1 MASRKTVVN
10 EIELGDAPLERFR
23 RLVGEEVW
31 SELQDVVGSLKDA
44 MDGRVLWNVNSTARG
59 GGVAEM
65 LASLIPYDRDAGIDE
80 RWAVIQGSPDFF
92 NTTKKLHTLLH
103 GVEPDGG
110 ILDDSDRERY
120 EEVSALNAGALA
132 QVMHR
137 GDVVILHDPQT
148 AGLAPALAS
157 RGMHIVWRSH
167 IGVDQPNE
175 VVRKAWDFLR
185 PYLRYVSAFVFS
197 RSAYVFDGLDH
208 SHVRIIAPCIDPF
221 GSKNHDLAGDSMDAI
236 LQAGGIVQ
244 GGNGHA
250 MFLRRDGSRAR
261 ITHSADLGRM
271 KLPHDA
277 RIVTQVSRW
286 DRLKDPIGVMEAFA
300 GHIAPR
306 TDAFLVLAGPA
317 ATSVKDDPEQPEVL
331 GELTARRQQMVRE
344 LRDRVVIAK
353 LPMEDTDENASIV
366 NALQRRSNV
375 VVQKSLAEGFGLT
388 VAEAMWKGR
397 PVVASSVGGIV
408 DQIEDGKNGLLV
420 DDSRDLEGFG
430 RAVVRLLEDERLA
443 RRLGAEAR
451 RTVISK
457 FITPCH
463 LIDQARMVTDVL
475 RQG

>member
-10 EIELGDAPLERFR
+10 EIELGSARLERFR

-31 SELQDVVGSLKDA
+31 SELQAVIGSLKDA
-44 MDGRVLWNVNSTARG
+44 MGGRVLWNVNSTARG

-65 LASLIPYDRDAGIDE
+65 LASLIPNDRDAGVDE

-103 GVEPDGG
+103 GVESDGG
-110 ILDDSDRERY
+110 FLDDADRERY

-132 QVMHR
+132 EMMHR

-148 AGLAPALAS
+148 AGLVPALAG
-157 RGMHIVWRSH
+157 RGIHVIWRAH
-167 IGVDQPNE
+167 IGVDEPNE
-175 VVRKAWDFLR
+175 TVRSAWDFLR
-185 PYLRYVSAFVFS
+185 RYLQGASAFVFS
-197 RSAYVFDGLDH
+197 RRAYVWDGLDD
-208 SHVRIIAPCIDPF
+208 SHVRIIPPCIDPF
-221 GSKNHDLAGDSMDAI
+221 ASKNHDLAGDSMDEI

-250 MFLRRDGSRAR
+250 MFIRQDGTRAR
-261 ITHSADLGRM
+261 ITRTADLGGAT
-271 KLPHDA
+271 LPHDA

-286 DRLKDPIGVMEAFA
+286 DRLKDPVGVMEAFVR
-300 GHIAPR
+300 HIAPR

-331 GELTARRQQMVRE
+331 NELTARRQQIARD
-344 LRDRVVIAK
+344 LRDRVVIAQ
-353 LPMEDTDENASIV
+353 LPMEDTDENAAIV

-408 DQIEDGKNGLLV
+408 DQIEDGKNGLLIG
-420 DDSRDLEGFG
+420 DSRDLEGFG
-430 RAVVRLLEDERLA
+430 RAVVRLLGDKRLA

-463 LIDQARMVTDVL
+463 MIDQARMVTDVL